1 MATFEIVSKEKHGD
15 MPAGTKLRVSTPLN
29 SCDCDKIKDAIKKAG
44 FNKQAQ
50 EAVFQGY
57 WNIKKV

>member
-44 FNKQAQ
+44 FNS
-50 EAVFQGY
+50 
-57 WNIKKV
+57 